1 MYVYVR
7 VHAFLCIC
15 VHIYAHLH
23 IHIWHIY
30 MYMYILWSAKH
41 IARVMD
47 YDYGYGFNSTILY
60 FMSEILSNKFEKNYF
75 YVIESTVLN
84 ATAKKL
90 YVFYLSL
97 ELPIYLQL
105 WKLH

>member
-1 MYVYVR
+1 
-7 VHAFLCIC
+7 
-15 VHIYAHLH
+15 
-23 IHIWHIY
+23 
-30 MYMYILWSAKH
+30 
-41 IARVMD
+41 MD

-60 FMSEILSNKFEKNYF
+60 FMSEILSNKCEKNYF

-105 WKLH
+105 

>member
-1 MYVYVR
+1 
-7 VHAFLCIC
+7 
-15 VHIYAHLH
+15 
-23 IHIWHIY
+23 
-30 MYMYILWSAKH
+30 
-41 IARVMD
+41 MD

-60 FMSEILSNKFEKNYF
+60 FTLEILSNKFEKNCF

-97 ELPIYLQL
+97 ESPIYLQL
-105 WKLH
+105 